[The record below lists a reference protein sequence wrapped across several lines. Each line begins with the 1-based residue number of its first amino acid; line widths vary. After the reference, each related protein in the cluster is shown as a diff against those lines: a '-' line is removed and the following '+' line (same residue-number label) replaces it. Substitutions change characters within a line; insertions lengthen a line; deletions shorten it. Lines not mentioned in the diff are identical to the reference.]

1 MSINCRIRLKVF
13 IIMLEKLFKLLRKT
27 QMKIKHLRITRY
39 TFMSLLATAMVIY
52 NIRILE
58 FLIARAWYNW
68 ITSYSTHVVEV
79 SVIQSNIAQDLA
91 DGQIF
96 NLNAGAPKGYLGY
109 AYFRPLCTIIM
120 LVNVLVQKNIIF
132 IITFIINF
140 YSFEENCH

>member
-27 QMKIKHLRITRY
+27 QMKIKHVRITRF
-39 TFMSLLATAMVIY
+39 TCMSLLATAMVIY
-52 NIRILE
+52 NIRFLE
-58 FLIARAWYNW
+58 FIIARAWYNW

-91 DGQIF
+91 HGQIF

-109 AYFRPLCTIIM
+109 AFFRTRCTIIM
-120 LVNVLVQKNIIF
+120 LVNV
-132 IITFIINF
+132 
-140 YSFEENCH
+140 

>member
-1 MSINCRIRLKVF
+1 MSINCRIRLKVL
-13 IIMLEKLFKLLRKT
+13 IIMLEKLFKLPRKT
-27 QMKIKHLRITRY
+27 QMKIKYLRITRY

-52 NIRILE
+52 NIRFLE
-58 FLIARAWYNW
+58 FIIARAWYNW

-109 AYFRPLCTIIM
+109 AFFRTLSTII
-120 LVNVLVQKNIIF
+120 LLIQKNIIF

>member
-52 NIRILE
+52 NIRFLE
-58 FLIARAWYNW
+58 FIIARAWYNW

-79 SVIQSNIAQDLA
+79 SVIQSNIAQDFA

-109 AYFRPLCTIIM
+109 AFLRTRCTIIM
-120 LVNVLVQKNIIF
+120 LVNVCTNISLEKYHLYHYIYYQF
-132 IITFIINF
+132 LFF
-140 YSFEENCH
+140 

>member
-27 QMKIKHLRITRY
+27 QMKIKHVRITRF
-39 TFMSLLATAMVIY
+39 TCMSLLATAMVIY
-52 NIRILE
+52 NIRFLE
-58 FLIARAWYNW
+58 FIIARAWYNW

-109 AYFRPLCTIIM
+109 AFFRTRCTIIM
-120 LVNVLVQKNIIF
+120 LVNLEKYHLYHYIYYQF
-132 IITFIINF
+132 LFF
-140 YSFEENCH
+140 